1 MSSTLSYHVFR
12 FPRLLVACV
21 STSTTSYHSAT
32 PLPYTATD
40 ARAAVLFFSISSAAG
55 SVFGFN
61 LRGSC
66 PAHDHTH
73 TPTHSRTNTIT
84 RTHTYMA
91 IPNGQAVAPK
101 YDSETQTRPAKG
113 FRVPPSK
120 ETAEA
125 A

>member
-21 STSTTSYHSAT
+21 STTTTSYPCTT
-32 PLPYTATD
+32 PLLYTATD
-40 ARAAVLFFSISSAAG
+40 ARAAVLFFSISSVAG

-66 PAHDHTH
+66 PVHDHTH
-73 TPTHSRTNTIT
+73 THPHTHAQTQSQA
-84 RTHTYMA
+84 HTP
-91 IPNGQAVAPK
+91 IPNGQAAAPK
-101 YDSETQTRPAKG
+101 YDSETQTRLAKG